1 MTLTLHCFMHPVSL
15 MQVGKMVKA
24 KEEVVVVSV
33 VVSAGVFVVVSVMV
47 GFWNKLI

>member
-1 MTLTLHCFMHPVSL
+1 MTLMLHCFMHPVSL

-33 VVSAGVFVVVSVMV
+33 GVFVVVSVMV